1 MTDTDIQLRVRLPEA
16 LKTELEARAKQN
28 RRSFNSE
35 VVACLEFA
43 VAADAA
49 TEDQAVSSADLQ
61 RQIDE
66 LRERMDRIILKNELA
81 DPDTG
86 LDMEVSAEGG
96 SGSLLKN
103 HTR

>member
-1 MTDTDIQLRVRLPEA
+1 MKQALPDFKIRLPQELKSAIEEA
-16 LKTELEARAKQN
+16 AKTNSRSMNGEIIARLERT
-28 RRSFNSE
+28 
-35 VVACLEFA
+35 FA
-43 VAADAA
+43 EDANDSGGA
-49 TEDQAVSSADLQ
+49 GSVADLQ

-103 HTR
+103 RTR